1 MTTMPYQFLPGVA
14 LTGPVPDEIV
24 TVRHGADE
32 YVLDIV
38 ALTSNYNCIYGRG
51 CQGVTPFE
59 GEGPDQ
65 HLPADR
71 SVTGCCRTSPGYGFA
86 VAEVEDGADSA
97 ASAASAATSVDSPLR
112 VQPFVDQ
119 LRPDEAQ
126 HYDQIAGGG
135 WLVEKQDDDGIWD
148 SRHTTIGGSCIFLN
162 TEMPNGKTGCALYH
176 LADRLGLDAKH
187 TRPFV
192 CHSAP
197 ADVFTIGET
206 NDEAGRRL
214 LVTLR
219 PPWFGWF
226 APDGYFCTKD
236 PAAFTATEPVFLRME
251 SEFTWLLGAEVYAA
265 LRVVLDQVWA
275 ERGERL
281 RRSWGRPVALGMPQ
295 WAVEREQ
302 ERHQSAAA
310 KGGNGAAGDRRE

>member
-1 MTTMPYQFLPGVA
+1 MPYQFLPGVA
-14 LTGPVPDEIV
+14 LTGPVPEEIV
-24 TVRHGADE
+24 SVRYGDDE

-51 CQGVTPFE
+51 CQGVTPFS

-71 SVTGCCRTSPGYGFA
+71 SVTGCCRTTPGYGLA
-86 VAEVEDGADSA
+86 IAEVGAADPA
-97 ASAASAATSVDSPLR
+97 VVDSPLR
-112 VQPFVDQ
+112 VQAFVEQ

-126 HYDQIAGGG
+126 HYERIASGD

-148 SRHTTIGGSCIFLN
+148 SRHTAVGGSCIFLN
-162 TEMPNGKTGCALYH
+162 TEMANGKHGCSLYH
-176 LADRLGLDAKH
+176 LAERLGLDAKH

-206 NDEAGRRL
+206 NDEKGRRL

-226 APDGYFCTKD
+226 APEGYFCTKD

-251 SEFTWLLGAEVYAA
+251 SEFTWLLGADVYAA
-265 LRVVLDQVWA
+265 LRPVLDQVWA

-281 RRSWGRPVALGMPQ
+281 RRSWGTPVALGMPH
-295 WAVEREQ
+295 WAVEREA
-302 ERHQSAAA
+302 ERLESAAA
-310 KGGNGAAGDRRE
+310 ESGNTAAGDRGE

>member
-1 MTTMPYQFLPGVA
+1 MPYQFLPGLA
-14 LTGPVPDEIV
+14 LTGPVPEEIV
-24 TVRHGADE
+24 TVRYGEHE

-59 GEGPDQ
+59 GEGPGQ

-71 SVTGCCRTSPGYGFA
+71 SVTGCCRTSPGYGLA
-86 VAEVEDGADSA
+86 VAEVDAADPD
-97 ASAASAATSVDSPLR
+97 VDSPLR
-112 VQPFVDQ
+112 VQAYVDQ

-126 HYDQIAGGG
+126 HYDQIAAGD
-135 WLVEKQDDDGIWD
+135 WLIEKQDDDGIWD
-148 SRHTTIGGSCIFLN
+148 SRHTKVGGNCVFLN
-162 TEMPNGKTGCALYH
+162 TEMPDGKNGCSLYH
-176 LADRLGLDAKH
+176 LADRLGIDAKH

-206 NDEAGRRL
+206 NDEKGRRL

-226 APDGYFCTKD
+226 APEGYFCTKD

-251 SEFTWLLGAEVYAA
+251 SEFSWLLGADVYAA
-265 LRVVLDQVWA
+265 LRPVLDQVWA

-281 RRSWGRPVALGMPQ
+281 RRSWGQPVALGMPH

-302 ERHQSAAA
+302 DRLQSAATE
-310 KGGNGAAGDRRE
+310 GGDAAAGDRGE